1 MISHDGRPFF
11 FLFLISA
18 ADVCLWPAG
27 VAMMPPIRDLAFLYI
42 SLREGLSLDIKAGKS
57 GMKLD
62 CKIKTGYGNI

>member
-11 FLFLISA
+11 FLFLITA
-18 ADVCLWPAG
+18 VHVCLWPAG

>member
-11 FLFLISA
+11 FLFLITA

-27 VAMMPPIRDLAFLYI
+27 VAMMPPIRGLAFLYI
-42 SLREGLSLDIKAGKS
+42 SLREGLSPDIKAGKRD
-57 GMKLD
+57 MKLD

>member
-11 FLFLISA
+11 FLFLITA

>member
-11 FLFLISA
+11 FLFLITA

-42 SLREGLSLDIKAGKS
+42 SLREGLSLDTKAGKS

>member
-1 MISHDGRPFF
+1 VISHDGRPFF
-11 FLFLISA
+11 FLFLITA

>member
-1 MISHDGRPFF
+1 MMEGPS
-11 FLFLISA
+11 FLFLITA

>member
-11 FLFLISA
+11 FLFLITA

-57 GMKLD
+57 GICLLYTSD
-62 CKIKTGYGNI
+62 AADE

>member
-1 MISHDGRPFF
+1 M
-11 FLFLISA
+11 FLITA

>member
-1 MISHDGRPFF
+1 
-11 FLFLISA
+11 LITA